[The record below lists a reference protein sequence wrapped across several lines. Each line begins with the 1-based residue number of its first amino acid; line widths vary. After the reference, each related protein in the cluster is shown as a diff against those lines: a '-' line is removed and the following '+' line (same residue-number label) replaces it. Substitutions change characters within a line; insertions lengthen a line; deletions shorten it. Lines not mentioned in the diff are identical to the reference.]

1 MTTTTN
7 ATILPVDIE
16 RELAEYGKGREAWEY
31 NFYALYVEVEGEYQ
45 DEDGFEC
52 HYTIGEWAIAPTRR
66 EAEDEVYAEVESYGG
81 HVFYGCGC
89 PFDTYAE
96 AQAFIDAERAHV

>member
-7 ATILPVDIE
+7 ATILPIDIQTE
-16 RELAEYGKGREAWEY
+16 MADYLKGREAWEY
-31 NFYALYVEVEGEYQ
+31 NFYAFYVEVEGNYT
-45 DEDGFEC
+45 DEDGMGGTYC
-52 HYTIGEWAIAPTRR
+52 ISEWAIAPTRA
-66 EAEDEVYAEVESYGG
+66 EAKAEVYAEVEGYGG

-96 AQAFIDAERAHV
+96 AEAFINAERFHY

>member
-16 RELAEYGKGREAWEY
+16 RELAEYGNGREAWEY
-31 NFYALYVEVEGEYQ
+31 DFYAIYAEVEGEYQ
-45 DEDGFEC
+45 DEDGC
-52 HYTIGEWAIAPTRR
+52 YCNYTIGEWAIAPTRY
-66 EAEDEVYAEVESYGG
+66 EAENELYKAINGYGG
-81 HVFYGCGC
+81 NVFYECDDA
-89 PFDTYAE
+89 FDTYAE